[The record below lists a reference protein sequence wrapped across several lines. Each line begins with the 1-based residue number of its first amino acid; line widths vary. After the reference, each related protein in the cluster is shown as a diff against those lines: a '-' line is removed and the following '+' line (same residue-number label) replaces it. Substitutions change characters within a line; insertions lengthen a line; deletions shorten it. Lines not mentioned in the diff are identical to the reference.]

1 MAVTRVDGGGGQ
13 FLPNQNSVRIGL
25 PARHQPMKTD
35 KVKEQ
40 FITLYNAEADAVFRF
55 CLLRTKSR
63 ETALDLTQDTFS
75 RLWDSLL
82 KKVVIQNGRAFI
94 FTIARNLLIDYYRK
108 PKPILESEMENKNE
122 EDAENKF
129 FNIPAKGTSVVDL
142 ELGAEGR
149 YLLDKL
155 ADLPADYKEV
165 VYLRFVEDLKPQ
177 EIAEVLGESAN
188 TISVRINRGLD
199 KLRELTGYN
208 LNYEE

>member
-1 MAVTRVDGGGGQ
+1 
-13 FLPNQNSVRIGL
+13 
-25 PARHQPMKTD
+25 
-35 KVKEQ
+35 
-40 FITLYNAEADAVFRF
+40 
-55 CLLRTKSR
+55 
-63 ETALDLTQDTFS
+63 
-75 RLWDSLL
+75 
-82 KKVVIQNGRAFI
+82 
-94 FTIARNLLIDYYRK
+94 
-108 PKPILESEMENKNE
+108 MENKHE

-155 ADLPADYKEV
+155 ADLPTDYKEV

-188 TISVRINRGLD
+188 AISVRINRGLE